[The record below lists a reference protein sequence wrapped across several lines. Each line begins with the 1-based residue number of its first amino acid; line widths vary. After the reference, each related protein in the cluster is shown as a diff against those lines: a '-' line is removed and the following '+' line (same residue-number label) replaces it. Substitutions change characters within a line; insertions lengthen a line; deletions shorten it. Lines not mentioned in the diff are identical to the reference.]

1 MKRIISEK
9 TIKCCSLEKESLMEV
24 LFACDYCTTSIED
37 RHLCYR
43 KAAKESGMKARTCI
57 ST

>member
-9 TIKCCSLEKESLMEV
+9 EIKCCSLEKESLMEV
-24 LFACDYCTTSIED
+24 LLSCDYCTTSIEE

-57 ST
+57 LS

>member
-9 TIKCCSLEKESLMEV
+9 EIKCCSLEKESLMEV
-24 LFACDYCTTSIED
+24 LLAYDYGTTSIEE

-57 ST
+57 LS

>member
-1 MKRIISEK
+1 MKRIIS
-9 TIKCCSLEKESLMEV
+9 EKESLMEV
-24 LFACDYCTTSIED
+24 LLACDYCTTSIEE

-57 ST
+57 LS